1 MYRESPTG
9 FLYRDLPA
17 KSNRLESQD
26 AGVIGSQ
33 CFPVF
38 AMLLS
43 MISVGRAPAL
53 TRWTY
58 GDIHPVFSDV
68 DAYVCGFSFHVH
80 LPCCAGSALQDT
92 GLISP
97 GNRSSSIR
105 DECGDPRF
113 SAVYHDQSSVGL
125 PHSEQPGKR
134 ILSYSQR
141 YKFAIELVSEVVSKA
156 LTSFVQNDIGSQQ
169 RH

>member
-1 MYRESPTG
+1 MYNQGTHLHHWRRLRQQE
-9 FLYRDLPA
+9 PA
-17 KSNRLESQD
+17 LNMAPYSVQL
-26 AGVIGSQ
+26 IGST
-33 CFPVF
+33 
-38 AMLLS
+38 S
-43 MISVGRAPAL
+43 
-53 TRWTY
+53 
-58 GDIHPVFSDV
+58 
-68 DAYVCGFSFHVH
+68 AYVCGFSFHVH

-97 GNRSSSIR
+97 GNRSSSVR

-141 YKFAIELVSEVVSKA
+141 YKFAVPYTLAHHRI
-156 LTSFVQNDIGSQQ
+156 
-169 RH
+169 R